1 MVVASSK
8 LEGLADALE
17 MTDVIIETAKQLKAS
32 LNQAKKG
39 NTPAALAAASA
50 TLGLS
55 RTVVNFSRDAH
66 ILLNKSVPKWLPA
79 RAGGSASGSRAAPVS
94 ARASR
99 PEFTVS
105 PRAPRRPP

>member
-32 LNQAKKG
+32 LNQAKKE
-39 NTPAALAAASA
+39 TPAALAAASA

-66 ILLNKSVPKWLPA
+66 ILLNKSVPA
-79 RAGGSASGSRAAPVS
+79 ASPRAPVGPHPAPAPPPSPLARS
-94 ARASR
+94 APSSR
-99 PEFTVS
+99 FPQ
-105 PRAPRRPP
+105 RAPRRPP

>member
-55 RTVVNFSRDAH
+55 RTVVNFSRDAT
-66 ILLNKSVPKWLPA
+66 SCSTSPSP
-79 RAGGSASGSRAAPVS
+79 SGFPRAPVGPHPAPAPPPSPLARS
-94 ARASR
+94 APSSR
-99 PEFTVS
+99 FPHS
-105 PRAPRRPP
+105 APRRPP